1 MLVYAALLIGCALLY
16 FGGDWLLKGVTSLGD
31 KLGWPKAITGL
42 LLVSLGTSAPELFVS
57 LGSALQAHGGLAA
70 GNVVGSNIINT
81 AIVLG
86 LAASVTVLHVERVLK
101 IQLLFM
107 FALTIVG
114 ALMLSDGTVSRLE
127 GLSLLGITVVS
138 FAIAF
143 KPSTQAQINVSG
155 SDVRNV
161 AVVAPPASD
170 EASLSHHSAAYY
182 TIAGIIALLVGAEAL
197 IWSGLSLATQFGLP
211 EAVIALTVTA
221 LGTSLPEIAATL
233 VAVVK
238 RETSL
243 AVGNVIGSNL
253 LNIGLVLGL
262 SALVR
267 PLTDFSLDNLT
278 IGVFVLLALV
288 ITLLGWKPGHYPK
301 LLGPLL
307 MSTYFVYT
315 VMLLS

>member
-1 MLVYAALLIGCALLY
+1 MLVYVALLLGCALLY

-42 LLVSLGTSAPELFVS
+42 LLVSLGTSSPELFVS
-57 LGSALQAHGGLAA
+57 LGSALQAHGGMAA
-70 GNVVGSNIINT
+70 GNVVGSNIINI

-101 IQLLFM
+101 IQLWSM
-107 FALTIVG
+107 SALTIVG
-114 ALMLSDGTVSRLE
+114 ALMLSDGSVTRLE
-127 GLSLLGITVVS
+127 GLCLLVLTAVS

-143 KPSTQAQINVSG
+143 TPEMTPEKITSDIVLKNDVVLVSSG
-155 SDVRNV
+155 
-161 AVVAPPASD
+161 SD
-170 EASLSHHSAAYY
+170 EASLNNHSAASY
-182 TIAGIIALLVGAEAL
+182 TVAGIVALLVGAEAL

-262 SALVR
+262 SALLR
-267 PLTDFSLDNLT
+267 PLQDFSLDNLT
-278 IGVFVLLALV
+278 IGVFVMLALV

-307 MSTYFVYT
+307 MSAYLVYI

>member
-1 MLVYAALLIGCALLY
+1 MLVYIALALGCALLY
-16 FGGDWLLKGVTSLGD
+16 FGGDWLLKGVTALGD

-57 LGSALQAHGGLAA
+57 LGSALQAHGGMAA
-70 GNVVGSNIINT
+70 GNVVGSNIINI

-86 LAASVTVLHVERVLK
+86 LAVSVSVLHVERILK
-101 IQLLFM
+101 IQLLM
-107 FALTIVG
+107 MLALTIVG
-114 ALMLSDGTVSRLE
+114 AFMLSDGVVSRLE
-127 GLSLLGITVVS
+127 GLCLLGMTVVS

-143 KPSTQAQINVSG
+143 KPEKINADTLLNDGGSQQAITEQTNA
-155 SDVRNV
+155 N
-161 AVVAPPASD
+161 
-170 EASLSHHSAAYY
+170 LSNRFATLY
-182 TIAGIIALLVGAEAL
+182 TIVGIVALLLGAEAL
-197 IWSGLSLATQFGLP
+197 IWSGLSLASQFGLP

-233 VAVVK
+233 VAVIK

-253 LNIGLVLGL
+253 LNIGLVLGT
-262 SALVR
+262 SALVI
-267 PLTDFSLDNLT
+267 PLQGFTLDNLT
-278 IGVFVLLALV
+278 LSVFVSLALL

-301 LLGPLL
+301 IVGPMLLT
-307 MSTYFVYT
+307 TYVAYV